1 MPTRRF
7 AVPAAVLAALL
18 VALGTH
24 AQPRGLADDQGY
36 VGLGMALRQ
45 LSTTGIFMQAV
56 AHPDDE
62 NNGLLVA
69 LKRGLGIRTVLAT
82 ATRGDGGQN
91 EIGPELGDALGVL
104 RTAEL
109 MSMHRYD
116 GAEQYFTRAVD
127 FGYSFS
133 LEETFQRWGKDEIV
147 GDYVRLIRTIRP
159 DVMMA
164 MSPDGTG
171 GGQHHQASARIVGEA
186 FRAAADP
193 ARYPEQLKEGLRPW
207 QPLKL
212 YYSAGFGGGRG
223 GAPQGPQ
230 VPDMLRIDNEVWDPL
245 LGATYGFIGS
255 EARSMHKCQG
265 MGQLLSLPGPQVFTY
280 RLGDS
285 AGAAKDRNA
294 TLFDGV
300 DSSLAGLAQYV
311 RGKPPAPLAS
321 ALGAIADAAASAQ
334 KAFTAEGSA
343 EAIQPLVDGLNRV
356 RSLRASLP
364 QMAGLDDAARYE
376 IDFRLQIKEQQFQDA
391 IVLAQALH
399 FDLLA
404 DDGQVVRG
412 QTVTVRALIANRGGE
427 PVALKRVD
435 FEGLDGKPSCP
446 SAAIAPHG
454 TYGSAAAGRGEAG
467 PGCSLA
473 GTVPAGTPLTTPYWR
488 RLPNAA
494 RYEFEPGVPFGV
506 PFRPNPFNVRIQL
519 GIHGSDVTVVLP
531 VQYRYEG
538 NVFSGEKRMELQ
550 VIPPLSVRVTPDI
563 TILPAAPR
571 AAGHGTSQAPARMPA
586 SGTQGAPTLAGTTP
600 LPARRSGAGRG
611 GPASEELGGVQGT
624 PPSNDA
630 REIRVSVANGTRGPI
645 ETEVQ
650 LRLPAGWKSTP
661 ASATASFAREDEV
674 QTVRFSVTPASGA
687 SAGAYPVGAIARTVD
702 KSGAPAGVTS
712 DRGYRV
718 IEYQHIERRQM
729 IEPAETTVKLVDVE
743 VRPHL
748 LVGYVMGTGDQV
760 PPAIEQLGAQVNLLT
775 SDDLAWGDLSR
786 YAAIVTGVRAYER
799 RDDLRQ
805 HNQRLLDYVHGG
817 GTLIVQYNK
826 FEFNQAQYGPYPA
839 KVSSN
844 RVTDENAPVQVLQP
858 GDPIFNTPNKIGPAA
873 WQGWVQERGL
883 YFLGDKDPRYVDLI
897 QMEDPFPYNAGNK
910 RGALVEASYGKGRW
924 IYVGLNLWRQLPA
937 GTDGA
942 YQLLANLISLR
953 APAPGAGR

>member
-1 MPTRRF
+1 MTAPKTTRRSAF
-7 AVPAAVLAALL
+7 AAVLLAFVLL
-18 VALGTH
+18 ALGTH
-24 AQPRGLADDQGY
+24 AQPRGLAADQGY

-45 LSTTGIFMQAV
+45 LSTVGIFMQAV

-62 NNGLLVA
+62 NNGLLVM
-69 LKRGLGIRTVLAT
+69 LKRGQGIRTVLAT

-109 MSMHRYD
+109 MSMHRFD

-133 LEETFQRWGKDEIV
+133 LEETFQGWGKDEIV
-147 GDYVRLIRTIRP
+147 GDYVRLIRMMRP

-164 MSPDGTG
+164 MSPEGTG

-212 YYSAGFGGGRG
+212 YYSAGFPGGQRG
-223 GAPQGPQ
+223 AGPQ
-230 VPDMLRIDNEVWDPL
+230 APDVLRIDNEVWDPL
-245 LGATYGFIGS
+245 LGATYASIGS

-265 MGQLLSLPGPQVFTY
+265 MGQLLALPGPQVFTY

-285 AGAAKDRNA
+285 AGGAKGRNA
-294 TLFDGV
+294 SLFDGI
-300 DSSLAGLAQYV
+300 DSRLASLAQYV
-311 RGKPPAPLAS
+311 HGTPPAPLTS
-321 ALGAIADAAASAQ
+321 ALGAIAAAGASAQ
-334 KAFTAEGSA
+334 KAFSTEGPA
-343 EAIQPLVDGLNRV
+343 ATIQPLVDGLDQV

-364 QMAGLDDAARYE
+364 QMAGLDDAARFE
-376 IDFRLQIKEQQFQDA
+376 IDFRLKTKEQQFQDA
-391 IVLAQALH
+391 IVLAQGLH
-399 FDLLA
+399 FDVLA
-404 DDGQVVRG
+404 DDGQVVRSESVSVG
-412 QTVTVRALIANRGGE
+412 VLIANRGSE
-427 PVALKRVD
+427 PVELKRVE
-435 FEGLDGKPSCP
+435 FEGLDGNVTCP
-446 SAAIAPHG
+446 PGTIAPNTTRG
-454 TYGSAAAGRGEAG
+454 TATATRRDTGL
-467 PGCSLA
+467 GCSLF
-473 GTVPAGTPLTTPYWR
+473 GTVPERTPLTTPYWH

-494 RYEFEPGVPFGV
+494 RYEFEPEVPFGV
-506 PFRPNPFNVRIQL
+506 PFRPTPFKARIAL

-538 NVFSGEKRMELQ
+538 NIFSGEKRMELQ
-550 VIPPLSVRVTPDI
+550 VIPYVSLRVTPDI
-563 TILPAAPR
+563 TIVPVAARPATRPTSR
-571 AAGHGTSQAPARMPA
+571 TAAQLPA
-586 SGTQGAPTLAGTTP
+586 SGEGAE
-600 LPARRSGAGRG
+600 SGVGALRATGPGR
-611 GPASEELGGVQGT
+611 AQES
-624 PPSNDA
+624 PSSKDE
-630 REIRVSVANGTRGPI
+630 REVRVSVTNGWPGARQNMPPF
-645 ETEVQ
+645 EAEVQ
-650 LRLPAGWKSTP
+650 LQMPAGWRSTP
-661 ASATASFAREDEV
+661 PATKITLTREDEV
-674 QTVRFSVTPASGA
+674 QTVRFRVRPV
-687 SAGAYPVGAIARTVD
+687 AGTPVGAYRIKAVARLANKT
-702 KSGAPAGVTS
+702 GEPNGVIS
-712 DRGYRV
+712 DQSYRP
-718 IEYQHIERRQM
+718 IEYQHIEHHQM
-729 IEPAETTVKLVDVE
+729 IEPAETTVRLIDVK
-743 VRPHL
+743 VRPRL
-748 LVGYVMGTGDQV
+748 LVGYVMGVGDQV
-760 PPAIEQLGAQVNLLT
+760 PSAIEQLGAQVNLLT

-786 YAAIVTGVRAYER
+786 YDVIVTGVRAYER

-805 HNQRLLDYVHGG
+805 HNQRLLDYVRAG

-858 GDPIFNTPNKIGPAA
+858 ANPIFNTPNKIGPTA

-883 YFLGDKDPRYVDLI
+883 YFLGDKDSHFVDLV
-897 QMEDPFPYNAGNK
+897 QMEDPFPYNAGVK
-910 RGALVEASYGKGRW
+910 RGALVDAPYGKGHW

-953 APAPGAGR
+953 GPAAKR